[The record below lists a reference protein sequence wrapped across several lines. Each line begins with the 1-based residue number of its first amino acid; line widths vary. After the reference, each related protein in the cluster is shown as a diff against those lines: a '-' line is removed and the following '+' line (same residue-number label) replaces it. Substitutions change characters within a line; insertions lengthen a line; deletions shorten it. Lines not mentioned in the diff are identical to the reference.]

1 MNLTKLRYH
10 GFFKNN
16 PETTRRTIDRLRE
29 LKLWMARPEADGGG
43 GVPPK
48 DTDATLLLATWNI
61 RDFGKNK
68 GYGDRTLEPL
78 HYMAQIISGFDLV
91 ALQEITDDL
100 SLFKDLMDILGRNWE
115 FIATDVTGNQERMV
129 FVYDT
134 RKVHF
139 RSIVGEITLLEDE
152 LIRTRQSV
160 PLPAD
165 AILRKKDGTI
175 IALPDDVELEL
186 PEGAKELN
194 GKQFNRT
201 PFMVSFQAG
210 WFKFNLCT
218 VHMYYGSGK
227 EGLERRRQEIEK
239 VAQVFQKRAEKERR
253 KAKEAAEARHETL
266 DESALETYFVLG
278 DFNILKPSQRTGE
291 SETLNALLD
300 NGFGMH
306 PKLREAPTNMFQTE
320 YYDQIAVLEDHGH
333 VKMDE
338 AKAGALDFF
347 QVVYRASE
355 EDVAIRNMDADED
368 FPAAVESDFLAY
380 FDQMGETDLRDTH
393 DRKRTFKDNVKV
405 VAGDPRTP
413 AQQREW
419 YATNWRTYHM
429 SDHIPLWM
437 ALKIDFSED
446 YLDRIEDKLSPN

>member
-1 MNLTKLRYH
+1 M
-10 GFFKNN
+10 
-16 PETTRRTIDRLRE
+16 
-29 LKLWMARPEADGGG
+29 
-43 GVPPK
+43 
-48 DTDATLLLATWNI
+48 
-61 RDFGKNK
+61 
-68 GYGDRTLEPL
+68 
-78 HYMAQIISGFDLV
+78 
-91 ALQEITDDL
+91 
-100 SLFKDLMDILGRNWE
+100 
-115 FIATDVTGNQERMV
+115 
-129 FVYDT
+129 
-134 RKVHF
+134 
-139 RSIVGEITLLEDE
+139 
-152 LIRTRQSV
+152 
-160 PLPAD
+160 
-165 AILRKKDGTI
+165 
-175 IALPDDVELEL
+175 
-186 PEGAKELN
+186 
-194 GKQFNRT
+194 
-201 PFMVSFQAG
+201 
-210 WFKFNLCT
+210 
-218 VHMYYGSGK
+218 
-227 EGLERRRQEIEK
+227 
-239 VAQVFQKRAEKERR
+239 
-253 KAKEAAEARHETL
+253 
-266 DESALETYFVLG
+266 LG

-320 YYDQIAVLEDHGH
+320 YYDQIAVLEDHGQ

-368 FPAAVESDFLAY
+368 FPAAAESDFLAY

-405 VAGDPRTP
+405 VAGDLRTP

>member
-29 LKLWMARPEADGGG
+29 LKLWMARPEANGGG

-175 IALPDDVELEL
+175 IALPVIIAIAQGLV
-186 PEGAKELN
+186 A
-194 GKQFNRT
+194 
-201 PFMVSFQAG
+201 AG
-210 WFKFNLCT
+210 
-218 VHMYYGSGK
+218 
-227 EGLERRRQEIEK
+227 
-239 VAQVFQKRAEKERR
+239 
-253 KAKEAAEARHETL
+253 
-266 DESALETYFVLG
+266 VL
-278 DFNILKPSQRTGE
+278 T
-291 SETLNALLD
+291 
-300 NGFGMH
+300 
-306 PKLREAPTNMFQTE
+306 
-320 YYDQIAVLEDHGH
+320 
-333 VKMDE
+333 
-338 AKAGALDFF
+338 
-347 QVVYRASE
+347 
-355 EDVAIRNMDADED
+355 
-368 FPAAVESDFLAY
+368 
-380 FDQMGETDLRDTH
+380 
-393 DRKRTFKDNVKV
+393 
-405 VAGDPRTP
+405 
-413 AQQREW
+413 
-419 YATNWRTYHM
+419 
-429 SDHIPLWM
+429 
-437 ALKIDFSED
+437 
-446 YLDRIEDKLSPN
+446 